1 MTPPEN
7 LIALLKSQLWCEVRP
22 IIDFMRQL
30 YNLNQ
35 VSRKFF
41 QNVGWPRHWGYGSFD
56 RMRMRSHL

>member
-7 LIALLKSQLWCEVRP
+7 LIALLESQLWCEVRP

-35 VSRKFF
+35 LSSFSKML
-41 QNVGWPRHWGYGSFD
+41 VGLGIGVTV
-56 RMRMRSHL
+56 HLTE